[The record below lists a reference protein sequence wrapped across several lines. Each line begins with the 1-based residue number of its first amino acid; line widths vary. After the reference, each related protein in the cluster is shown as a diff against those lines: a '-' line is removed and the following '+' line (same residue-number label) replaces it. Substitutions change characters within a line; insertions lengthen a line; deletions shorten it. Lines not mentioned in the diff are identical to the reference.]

1 MKASHLLLAGSLFAT
16 TAFADL
22 TITQQ
27 VQQEP
32 AAGGQG
38 VDMTMTMKV
47 KGTKLRVD
55 VNPQMSTVTDTAS
68 GETMTIMND
77 QKAYMEIPAE
87 LMKKMKE
94 QAMNMSNA
102 DNQENA
108 VAPEP
113 KPTGNKKAI
122 NGFNCEEYVIE
133 SADGAKTT
141 LWITK
146 DIPNADQLLKELD
159 SLSADMNPLKK
170 AAKPADLPGFP
181 VQTII
186 ENTNLGG
193 KTTVTVAGLS
203 QDPVADTEFQAP
215 AGYKKMDMPAM
226 PGQ

>member
-47 KGTKLRVD
+47 KGPLLRVD
-55 VNPQMSTVTDTAS
+55 INPQMSTVTNTS
-68 GETMTIMND
+68 TGETMTIMND

-87 LMKKMKE
+87 MMKRMKDA
-94 QAMNMSNA
+94 AMDLSNA
-102 DNQENA
+102 DNGEA
-108 VAPEP
+108 AEAPEP
-113 KPTGNKKAI
+113 KATGNKKTI
-122 NGFNCEEYVIE
+122 NGFSCEEYVIE
-133 SADGAKTT
+133 SKDGAKTT

-159 SLSADMNPLKK
+159 ALSAEMNPMKNATK
-170 AAKPADLPGFP
+170 AMDLPGFP

-186 ENTNLGG
+186 ENTSLGG

-203 QDPVADTEFQAP
+203 QDAVADSDFKAP
-215 AGYKKMDMPAM
+215 EGYKKMEMPKM